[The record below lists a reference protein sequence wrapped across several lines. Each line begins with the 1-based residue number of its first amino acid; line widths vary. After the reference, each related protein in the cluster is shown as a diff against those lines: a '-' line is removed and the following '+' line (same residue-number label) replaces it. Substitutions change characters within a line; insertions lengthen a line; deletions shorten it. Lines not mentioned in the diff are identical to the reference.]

1 MAEAEAPALP
11 QDIMDEIRVLAT
23 DGFNYWKDNA
33 NEAQKAVGNEEF
45 TKFTTDPAFLE
56 QMTKDMNDA
65 FEAAGPVDG
74 RLDEAKYNVWINT
87 IQDASAN
94 RGNFEDRRPE
104 QMTKTYALLN
114 RITPDSDGISMGDF
128 NAVMGPWMAVM
139 GECKAAAGL

>member
-1 MAEAEAPALP
+1 
-11 QDIMDEIRVLAT
+11 
-23 DGFNYWKDNA
+23 
-33 NEAQKAVGNEEF
+33 
-45 TKFTTDPAFLE
+45 
-56 QMTKDMNDA
+56 MTKDMNDA

-104 QMTKTYALLN
+104 QMSKTYALLN

>member
-104 QMTKTYALLN
+104 
-114 RITPDSDGISMGDF
+114 
-128 NAVMGPWMAVM
+128 
-139 GECKAAAGL
+139 